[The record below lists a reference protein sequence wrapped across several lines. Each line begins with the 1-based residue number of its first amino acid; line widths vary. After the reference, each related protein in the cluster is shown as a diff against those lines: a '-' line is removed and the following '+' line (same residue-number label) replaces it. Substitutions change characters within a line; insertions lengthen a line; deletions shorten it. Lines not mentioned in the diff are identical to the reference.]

1 MLTDTQRA
9 IIKQTVPL
17 LETGGETLAKH
28 FYNIMLNEY
37 TDVRPLFNK
46 TNQVTGDQPR
56 ALANSVL
63 MYAKH
68 IDDLDALNELVSR
81 VTNKH
86 AALQVLPEHYE
97 IVGTCLLRAIR
108 EVLGAEIATDEVIA
122 AWHVAY
128 NQLADI
134 LKSIEENLYQSQE
147 DAEGGWRGERLF
159 KVIKK
164 VPESTEITSFYL
176 APKDGKAIIK
186 HKPGQ
191 YLGLRF
197 ILLEGEQRRNYSI
210 SDAPNGKYYR
220 ISVKREHNGVI
231 SNHLHNSVQVG
242 DIVRVFPPFGDFTLQ
257 ESNKPLV
264 FISGG
269 VGATPLLAMLQTVL
283 QDSNRSHIYF
293 IHAARNA
300 EVDGFG
306 HWLKEQQKQHQNLH
320 CYFCYDEDA
329 EHIADIEGRINKD
342 LLSQWIPQNRDVD
355 AYFLGPKAF
364 MIEINKLLKEIGIP
378 EQQTH
383 FEFFGP
389 ASELA

>member
-68 IDDLDALNELVSR
+68 IDDLGALNELVSR

-283 QDSNRSHIYF
+283 QDNNRSPIYF

>member
-1 MLTDTQRA
+1 MLTDAQRA

-46 TNQVTGDQPR
+46 TNQITGDQPR

-68 IDDLDALNELVSR
+68 IDDLGTLKELISR

-86 AALQVLPEHYE
+86 ASLQVLPEHYV

-108 EVLGAEIATDEVIA
+108 EVLGSEIATDEVIA
-122 AWHVAY
+122 AWHAAY

-134 LKSIEENLYQSQE
+134 LIDTEENLYQSKE

-176 APKDGKAIIK
+176 APKNGKPIIK
-186 HKPGQ
+186 HEAGQ

-210 SDAPNGKYYR
+210 SNAANGEYYQ
-220 ISVKREHNGVI
+220 ISVKREENGVI
-231 SNHLHNSVQVG
+231 SNHLHNNVHVG
-242 DIVRVFPPFGDFTLQ
+242 DIIRVFPPFGDFIIQ
-257 ESNKPLV
+257 NSHKPLV

-269 VGATPLLAMLQTVL
+269 VGATPLLAMLQKTIEDNN
-283 QDSNRSHIYF
+283 QRPIYF

-300 EVDGFG
+300 EVDGFN
-306 HWLKEQQKQHQNLH
+306 HWLKTQQKQHHNLQ
-320 CYFCYDEDA
+320 CYFCYDEDPQ
-329 EHIADIEGRINKD
+329 HIADKEGRINKE
-342 LLSQWIPQNRDVD
+342 LLNKWLPKDRDIDV
-355 AYFLGPKAF
+355 YFLGPKSF
-364 MIEINKLLKEIGIP
+364 MITIKELLKEIGVP
-378 EQQTH
+378 EKQTH

>member
-1 MLTDTQRA
+1 MLTDVQRA

-17 LETGGETLAKH
+17 LETGGEALAKH
-28 FYNIMLNEY
+28 FYHIMLNEY

-46 TNQVTGDQPR
+46 TNQITGDQPR

-68 IDDLDALNELVSR
+68 IDNLESLSELVSR
-81 VTNKH
+81 ITNKH
-86 AALQVLPEHYE
+86 AALQILPEHYE

-108 EVLGAEIATDEVIA
+108 EVLGAEIATDEVIET
-122 AWHVAY
+122 WYVAY

-134 LKSIEENLYQSQE
+134 LKNIEENLYQSQE
-147 DAEGGWRGERLF
+147 DTEGGWRGERLF

-176 APKDGKAIIK
+176 APKDGKPIIK
-186 HKPGQ
+186 HRPGQ

-210 SDAPNGKYYR
+210 SEAPNGKYYR
-220 ISVKREHNGVI
+220 ISVKREKGGVI
-231 SNHLHNSVQVG
+231 SNHLHNNVKEG

-269 VGATPLLAMLQTVL
+269 VGATPLIAMLQVAL
-283 QDSNRSHIYF
+283 EDNNQKPIYF

-300 EVDGFG
+300 AVDGFSR
-306 HWLKEQQKQHQNLH
+306 WLKDQQKQHHNLH
-320 CYFCYDEDA
+320 CYFCYDDDIN
-329 EHIADIEGRINKD
+329 HIADTEGRINKE
-342 LLSQWIPQNRDVD
+342 LLSQWIPKNRDID
-355 AYFLGPKAF
+355 AYFLGPKPF
-364 MIEINKLLKEIGIP
+364 MIEIKRILKEIGIP
-378 EQQTH
+378 EKQTH

-389 ASELA
+389 AGELA

>member
-68 IDDLDALNELVSR
+68 IDDLGALNELVSR

-159 KVIKK
+159 IVIKK

-176 APKDGKAIIK
+176 EPKDGKAIIK

-283 QDSNRSHIYF
+283 QDNNRSPIYF

>member
-68 IDDLDALNELVSR
+68 IDDIDALNELVSR

-86 AALQVLPEHYE
+86 AALQVLPEHYD

-122 AWHVAY
+122 AWHAAY

-231 SNHLHNSVQVG
+231 SNHLHNSVQVD

-283 QDSNRSHIYF
+283 QDNNQRPIYF

-300 EVDGFG
+300 EVDGFS

-329 EHIADIEGRINKD
+329 QHMADIEGRINKE

-378 EQQTH
+378 KQQTH

>member
-159 KVIKK
+159 IVIKK

-176 APKDGKAIIK
+176 EPKDGKAIIK
-186 HKPGQ
+186 HRPGQ

-283 QDSNRSHIYF
+283 QDNNRSPIYF